1 MGWGEVTLVTAA
13 KLLLRAAL
21 EDPLNQHFQLLC
33 EKSLPLYSPAVVY
46 NQLMLRNLTLVAAC
60 PHNVRVT
67 ALQGPSLGIHVPME
81 SSTLCRSV
89 IIEQLFAV
97 ERLAY
102 SSS

>member
-1 MGWGEVTLVTAA
+1 MTAA

-60 PHNVRVT
+60 PHNVRSTTFSYFSLCVYVPMNHSTICLSSHQLVT
-67 ALQGPSLGIHVPME
+67 AGGGGGGGLD
-81 SSTLCRSV
+81 
-89 IIEQLFAV
+89 
-97 ERLAY
+97 
-102 SSS
+102 